1 MIATNVTPAPVKT
14 SWSDLK
20 VKLKSKFT
28 ILTDA
33 DLNFEES
40 KKEDML
46 AVIQKKIGKNREEL
60 TAIISSL

>member
-1 MIATNVTPAPVKT
+1 MIATNVTPAVKT
-14 SWSDLK
+14 SWGDLK

-46 AVIQKKIGKNREEL
+46 AVIQTHRC
-60 TAIISSL
+60 